1 MYRRLNAQVQSM
13 KKNRKLRN
21 KKPKNLQ
28 ASGWL
33 NPQNWDISLEEAA
46 YALKMPV
53 EKIVKVRNL
62 KYQVIVVYLNG
73 ENKKCSSFFSY
84 RLFQRWHTEVINV
97 ILNCHDDEEL
107 VKLGDIVQ
115 YEIENF
121 PYTKTQSNYIWETL
135 IDHISMIA
143 IARGLKQQAA

>member
-1 MYRRLNAQVQSM
+1 MSSRLNRQVQSV
-13 KKNRKLRN
+13 KKHRKVRS
-21 KKPKNLQ
+21 KKSKNLQ

-62 KYQVIVVYLNG
+62 KYQVIVVYLNAD
-73 ENKKCSSFFSY
+73 NKKCCSFFSY
-84 RLFQRWHTEVINV
+84 RLFERWHTEVINV
-97 ILNCHDDEEL
+97 ILSCNDDEEL
-107 VKLGDIVQ
+107 AKLGDIVQ

-121 PYTKTQSNYIWETL
+121 PYTKAQSNYIWETL
-135 IDHISMIA
+135 IDQISMIA
-143 IARGLKQQAA
+143 IALGLKQQAA